1 MESTIASDVPALA
14 VSRLGHRYGGKVAL
28 RDISFTLE
36 PGSLTVLLGLNGAG
50 KTTLFSLITRLFA
63 SPHGSIRLFGHDL
76 DRETGRAMAS
86 LGVVFQA
93 RTIDLDLTVG
103 QNLRYHAAL
112 FGLSRQE
119 ASERIAIELERAGL
133 VDREDDVLRKL
144 SGGQLRRVEIARAL
158 LHAPRLL
165 LLDEPTVGLD
175 VASRQ
180 AMLGHIRRLRQETGM
195 TVLLATHLFD
205 EIEPGDTILLLHEGR
220 LVEHG
225 SVDALIE
232 RAGRSDLAGAFD
244 VLTGRAS

>member
-1 MESTIASDVPALA
+1 
-14 VSRLGHRYGGKVAL
+14 
-28 RDISFTLE
+28 
-36 PGSLTVLLGLNGAG
+36 
-50 KTTLFSLITRLFA
+50 
-63 SPHGSIRLFGHDL
+63 
-76 DRETGRAMAS
+76 MAS

-119 ASERIAIELERAGL
+119 AAERIAVELERAGL
-133 VDREDDVLRKL
+133 ADREDDVLREL

-180 AMLGHIRRLRQETGM
+180 AMLGHIRRLRQETGL
-195 TVLLATHLFD
+195 TVLLATHLLD
-205 EIEPGDTILLLHEGR
+205 EIEPEDTILLLHEGR
-220 LVEHG
+220 LVEQG
-225 SVDALIE
+225 SVDALIK

-244 VLTGRAS
+244 ALTGRAS